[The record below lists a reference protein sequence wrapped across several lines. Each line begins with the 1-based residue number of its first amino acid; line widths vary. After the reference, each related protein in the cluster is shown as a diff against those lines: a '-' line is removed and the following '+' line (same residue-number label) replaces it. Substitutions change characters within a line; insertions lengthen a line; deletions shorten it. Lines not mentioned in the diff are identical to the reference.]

1 MADPERNLRQNLE
14 QMERTI
20 RTMEAAWEK
29 DPEKMADFLNFGSRF
44 YRHSLRNNMLIYSED
59 PNAHYCQSYEAW
71 NNDHYRIKKNGKG
84 MKVYVPVDTVILK
97 VDGDLVPLEHATK
110 EERIRYQA
118 GEIESI
124 TQKKPGVKVVFDIA
138 QTTYPVARYHE
149 LFHPVFPETVYP
161 QIRKGLN
168 RYAQDNGIKV
178 DSSAG
183 SLRELIGSVSSG
195 MDVPEKTGKKFLQ
208 SAIQI
213 MVGGYIGL
221 DPSQEQRE
229 KLKEGFQAWKEAM
242 PDMTIV
248 GMLNLAYKH
257 ARGYMP
263 EITRMI
269 EKEAPET
276 AMQHQRVQEEKPD
289 IYDRIKQE
297 VSIVDYARES
307 GYTVKRVGRYY
318 TLQEHDSV
326 RLDPARNCYW
336 QNSVAGRKGIGEGGS
351 VIDFAQ
357 KFVYNGDLHLALKE
371 LTARV
376 GGYVPERNTIRKREP
391 QVRKPKE
398 LELPE
403 RGKDMHRVYAYLTQ
417 TRCIDQDIVQDFVK
431 RRMLYQDTRG
441 NCVFVSRDQEGKPVF
456 ANFRGTLSNIKFLG
470 DVPGSDYSKGFYISN
485 GADKLIL
492 TESVIDAMSVMSI
505 LHGQGVDYKQYDY
518 LPLSGATKQDAVIR
532 HLQEKPMQEVLLA
545 LDHDLAGVKNMQGIH
560 DRLLDSRSGLNLS
573 ESQVTYHV
581 PAEKDW
587 NADLVSKAGRFLPL
601 SDLKFLDAGELPAI
615 HYCAVQS
622 TADFEERGFHK
633 RNGKDQYRLV
643 ELAGSEIQAMDI
655 RKNVIFRSP
664 EEVRE
669 LIPNMYEEVP
679 YTNLLKMRASQI
691 GVKETGQKMIM
702 QKEDRTPE
710 KETSV
715 SDRIRGFTVS
725 DSLITAVLSQN
736 GQEETLWREE
746 GRTYYATGEMYD
758 NTYQEHDLT
767 EAEADAF
774 ENYLTENGIELDER
788 SPMLMRKEN
797 TKSTA
802 INGRENGTSFLDKL
816 QEQQMKQEKDIIPM
830 PEISIGIGS

>member
-1 MADPERNLRQNLE
+1 MADPERNLKKNLS
-14 QMERTI
+14 QMEQTI
-20 RTMEAAWEK
+20 REMEKAWEK

-44 YRHSLRNNMLIYSED
+44 YRHSLRNNMLIYNSD

-71 NNDHYRIKKNGKG
+71 NNDNYRIKKNGKG

-97 VDGDLVPLEHATK
+97 VDGELVPLEHATK

-161 QIRKGLN
+161 QIRKGLGK
-168 RYAQDNGIKV
+168 YAQENGINIDTSK
-178 DSSAG
+178 G
-183 SLRELIGSVSSG
+183 SLRELVEKMSSG
-195 MDVPEKTGKKFLQ
+195 MDVPEKTGEKFLKTAAQ
-208 SAIQI
+208 VMI
-213 MVGGYIGL
+213 GGYIGL
-221 DPSQEQRE
+221 APSQEQRQE
-229 KLKEGFQAWKEAM
+229 LKEGYQAWKDAM

-257 ARGYMP
+257 AREYMP
-263 EITRMI
+263 EITASI
-269 EKEAPET
+269 EKEVPET
-276 AMQHQRVQEEKPD
+276 AMRHQRVQEEKPD
-289 IYDRIKQE
+289 IYDRIKDE

-318 TLQEHDSV
+318 TLREHDSV

-336 QNSVAGRKGIGEGGS
+336 QNSVVGRNGKGEGGS

-357 KFVYNGDLHLALKE
+357 RFVHNGNLHFALKE

-376 GGYVPERNTIRKREP
+376 GGHAPERNIIRKTEP
-391 QVRKPKE
+391 QTRKMLE

-403 RGKDMHRVYAYLTQ
+403 RGKDMHRAYAYLTQ
-417 TRCIDQDIVQDFVK
+417 TRCIDQDIVQDFVNRK
-431 RRMLYQDTRG
+431 MLYQDTRG
-441 NCVFVSRDQEGKPVF
+441 NCVFVSRDPEGKPVF
-456 ANFRGTLSNIKFLG
+456 ANFRGTLSNKKFLG
-470 DVPGSDYSKGFYISN
+470 DVPGSDYSKGFYIDN

-505 LHGQGVDYKQYDY
+505 LHGQGLDYKQYDY
-518 LPLSGATKQDAVIR
+518 LPLSGATKQDAVIH
-532 HLQEKPMQEVLLA
+532 HLQQKPMQEILLA

-560 DRLLDSRSGLNLS
+560 DRLLDSGLNL
-573 ESQVTYHV
+573 EEGQVTYHV
-581 PAEKDW
+581 PTEKDW
-587 NADLVSKAGRFLPL
+587 NADLVSKVGRFLPL
-601 SDLKFLDAGELPAI
+601 SELKFLDAGELPAI

-633 RNGKDQYRLV
+633 RNGKDQFRLV
-643 ELAGSEIQAMDI
+643 ELAGGEIQAMDI

-679 YTNLLKMRASQI
+679 YTNLQKMRASQI
-691 GVKETGQKMIM
+691 GVKETEQKMTM
-702 QKEDRTPE
+702 QKETL
-710 KETSV
+710 V
-715 SDRIRGFTVS
+715 SGRIRGFTVS
-725 DSLITAVLSQN
+725 DNLITAVLSQN
-736 GQEETLWREE
+736 GQEEALWREE
-746 GRTYYATGEMYD
+746 GRTYYTTGEMYD
-758 NTYQEHDLT
+758 DTYQEHDLT
-767 EAEADAF
+767 EAEVDAF

-797 TKSTA
+797 TESTA
-802 INGRENGTSFLDKL
+802 INGKQNGTPFLDKL
-816 QEQQMKQEKDIIPM
+816 QEQQMKQEKDIVPM

>member
-1 MADPERNLRQNLE
+1 MADPERTLKQNLS

-20 RTMEAAWEK
+20 REMEKAWEK
-29 DPEKMADFLNFGSRF
+29 NPEKMADFLNFGSRF
-44 YRHSLRNNMLIYSED
+44 YRHSLRNNMLIYNND

-71 NNDHYRIKKNGKG
+71 NNDHYRVKKNGKG

-97 VDGDLVPLEHATK
+97 VDGELVPLEHATK
-110 EERIRYQA
+110 EDRIRYQA

-124 TQKKPGVKVVFDIA
+124 TQKRPGVKVVFDVA

-149 LFHPVFPETVYP
+149 LFQTVFPETVYP
-161 QIRKGLN
+161 GIRKGLEK
-168 RYAQDNGIKV
+168 YAQENGINLV
-178 DSSAG
+178 GSRG
-183 SLRELIGSVSSG
+183 SLRELIRNMSSG
-195 MDVPEKTGKKFLQ
+195 MDVPEKTGAKFLQ
-208 SAIQI
+208 TAAQI

-221 DPSQEQRE
+221 APSQEQRQE
-229 KLKEGFQAWKEAM
+229 MKEGYQAWKASM

-257 ARGYMP
+257 AREYMP
-263 EITRMI
+263 EITAAI
-269 EKEAPET
+269 EKEVPET
-276 AMQHQRVQEEKPD
+276 AMRHQSVQEEKPD

-336 QNSVAGRKGIGEGGS
+336 QNSVAGRNGIGEGGS

-357 KFVYNGDLHLALKE
+357 RFVHNGDLHLALKE

-376 GGYVPERNTIRKREP
+376 GGYVPERHAIRKTEP
-391 QVRKPKE
+391 QIRKSLE

-403 RGKDMHRVYAYLTQ
+403 RGKDMHRAYAYLTQ
-417 TRCIDQDIVQDFVK
+417 TRCIDQDIVQEFVNRK
-431 RRMLYQDTRG
+431 MLYQDIRG
-441 NCVFVSRDQEGKPVF
+441 NCVFVSRNPEGKPVF
-456 ANFRGTLSNIKFLG
+456 ANFRGTLSDIKFLG
-470 DVPGSDYSKGFYISN
+470 DVPGSDYSKGFYINN

-505 LHGQGVDYKQYDY
+505 LHGQGLDHKQYDY

-532 HLQEKPMQEVLLA
+532 HLQEKPMQEILLA
-545 LDHDLAGVKNMQGIH
+545 LDHDLAGVKNMQAIH
-560 DRLLDSRSGLNLS
+560 DRLIDSRSGLNLS
-573 ESQVTYHV
+573 EGQVTYHV

-601 SDLKFLDAGELPAI
+601 SELKFLEAGELPEI

-622 TADFEERGFHK
+622 TADFEERGFHQ

-643 ELAGSEIQAMDI
+643 ELAGGEIQPMDI
-655 RKNVIFRSP
+655 KRNVIFRSP
-664 EEVRE
+664 EEVME
-669 LIPNMYEEVP
+669 LVPNMYEEIP
-679 YTNLLKMRASQI
+679 YTDLLKMREAQI
-691 GVKETGQKMIM
+691 GIKEPGEKIAAQKVESVEN
-702 QKEDRTPE
+702 KAA
-710 KETSV
+710 V
-715 SDRIRGFTVS
+715 SDRIREFTVS
-725 DSLITAVLSQN
+725 DNTIWVILSQN
-736 GQEETLWREE
+736 GQEESLWREE

-767 EAEADAF
+767 ETEKEAL
-774 ENYLTENGIELDER
+774 ESYLSRNGIELDER
-788 SPMLMRKEN
+788 FSIMTRKEAVESGA
-797 TKSTA
+797 TIEEKQ
-802 INGRENGTSFLDKL
+802 NGTSFLDAL
-816 QEQQMKQEKDIIPM
+816 QKEQIKQDQSLVPV
-830 PEISIGIGS
+830 PEMSIGIGT

>member
-1 MADPERNLRQNLE
+1 MADPERNLKQNLL

-20 RTMEAAWEK
+20 REMEKAWEK
-29 DPEKMADFLNFGSRF
+29 NPEKMADFLNFGSRF
-44 YRHSLRNNMLIYSED
+44 YRYSLRNNMLIYHND

-71 NNDHYRIKKNGKG
+71 NNDHYRVKKNGKG

-97 VDGDLVPLEHATK
+97 VDGELVPLEHATK

-124 TQKKPGVKVVFDIA
+124 TQKRPGVKIVFDVA

-149 LFHPVFPETVYP
+149 LFQSVFPETVYP
-161 QIRKGLN
+161 GIRKGLEK
-168 RYAQDNGIKV
+168 YAQENGINLI
-178 DSSAG
+178 G
-183 SLRELIGSVSSG
+183 SRGPLRELIGSMSSG
-195 MDVPEKTGKKFLQ
+195 MDVPEKTGGKFLQ
-208 SAIQI
+208 TAAQI
-213 MVGGYIGL
+213 MVGGYIGFAT
-221 DPSQEQRE
+221 SQEQRQY
-229 KLKEGFQAWKEAM
+229 LKEGYQAWKEAM

-257 ARGYMP
+257 AREYMP
-263 EITRMI
+263 EITAAI
-269 EKEAPET
+269 EKEVPET
-276 AMQHQRVQEEKPD
+276 AMRHQRVQEEKPD
-289 IYDRIKQE
+289 IYDRIKDE

-336 QNSVAGRKGIGEGGS
+336 QNSVAGKKGIGEGGS

-357 KFVYNGDLHLALKE
+357 RFVHNGDLHLALKE

-376 GGYVPERNTIRKREP
+376 GGYVPERNTIMKTEP
-391 QVRKPKE
+391 QVRKTLE

-403 RGKDMHRVYAYLTQ
+403 RGKDMHRAYAYLTQ
-417 TRCIDQDIVQDFVK
+417 TRCIDQDIVQEFVNRK
-431 RRMLYQDTRG
+431 MLYQDIRG
-441 NCVFVSRDQEGKPVF
+441 NCVFVSRDSEGKPVF
-456 ANFRGTLSNIKFLG
+456 ANFRGTLSDIKFLG
-470 DVPGSDYSKGFYISN
+470 DVPGSDYSKGFYINN
-485 GADKLIL
+485 GADKLVL

-505 LHGQGVDYKQYDY
+505 LHGQGLDHKQYDY

-532 HLQEKPMQEVLLA
+532 HLQEKPMQEILLA
-545 LDHDLAGVKNMQGIH
+545 LDHDLAGVKNMQAIH
-560 DRLLDSRSGLNLS
+560 DRLIDSRSGLDLS
-573 ESQVTYHV
+573 EGQVTYHV

-587 NADLVSKAGRFLPL
+587 NADLVSKVGRFLSL
-601 SDLKFLDAGELPAI
+601 SDLKFLEAGELPEI

-633 RNGKDQYRLV
+633 RGGKDQYRLV

-664 EEVRE
+664 EEVRK
-669 LIPNMYEEVP
+669 LIPNMYEEIP
-679 YTNLLKMRASQI
+679 YVNLLKMRESQI
-691 GVKETGQKMIM
+691 GVKETGQKMTG
-702 QKEDRTPE
+702 QKEENISE
-710 KETSV
+710 KKTSV
-715 SDRIRGFTVS
+715 SDRIRGFTLT
-725 DSLITAVLSQN
+725 DNLIAAVLSQD
-736 GQEETLWREE
+736 GQEETLWRED

-767 EAEADAF
+767 EAEMDAF
-774 ENYLTENGIELDER
+774 ENYLTENGIVLDER

-797 TKSTA
+797 TESTA
-802 INGRENGTSFLDKL
+802 INEKQNGTSFLDKL

>member
-1 MADPERNLRQNLE
+1 MADPERNLRQNLSK
-14 QMERTI
+14 MERTI
-20 RTMEAAWEK
+20 REMEKAWEK

-59 PNAHYCQSYEAW
+59 PNAYYCQSYEAW
-71 NNDHYRIKKNGKG
+71 NLEHYRIRKNGKG
-84 MKVYVPVDTVILK
+84 IKVYVPVDTVILK
-97 VDGDLVPLEHATK
+97 VNGDLVPLEHASK

-124 TQKKPGVKVVFDIA
+124 TQKRPGVKVVFDVA

-161 QIRKGLN
+161 GIRKGLEK
-168 RYAQDNGIKV
+168 YAQENGIIL
-178 DSSAG
+178 DSSG
-183 SLRELIGSVSSG
+183 RSLRELVGSVSSRIN
-195 MDVPEKTGKKFLQ
+195 VPEKTGEKFLQ
-208 SAIQI
+208 TAVQVMI
-213 MVGGYIGL
+213 GGYIGL
-221 DPSQEQRE
+221 DPSQEQRQE
-229 KLKEGFQAWKEAM
+229 LKEGYQAWKGAM

-257 ARGYMP
+257 AREYMP
-263 EITRMI
+263 EVTAAI
-269 EKEAPET
+269 EKEVPET
-276 AMQHQRVQEEKPD
+276 AMRHQSVQEEKPD

-307 GYTVKRVGRYY
+307 GYTVKRMGRYY

-336 QNSVAGRKGIGEGGS
+336 QNSVPGRKGIGEGGS

-357 KFVYNGDLHLALKE
+357 RFVHNGDLHLALKE

-376 GGYVPERNTIRKREP
+376 GGYVPERNTIRKMEP
-391 QVRKPKE
+391 QIRKTLE

-403 RGKDMHRVYAYLTQ
+403 RGKDMHRAYAYLTQ
-417 TRCIDQDIVQDFVK
+417 TRCIDQDIVQEFVNRK
-431 RRMLYQDTRG
+431 MLYQDIRG
-441 NCVFVSRDQEGKPVF
+441 NCVFVSRDPEGKPVF
-456 ANFRGTLSNIKFLG
+456 ANFRGTLSDIKFLG
-470 DVPGSDYSKGFYISN
+470 DVPGSDYSKGFYIDN

-505 LHGQGVDYKQYDY
+505 LHGQGLDYKQYDY

-532 HLQEKPMQEVLLA
+532 HLQEKPMQEILLA
-545 LDHDLAGVKNMQGIH
+545 LDHDLAGVKNMQAIN
-560 DRLLDSRSGLNLS
+560 DRLLDSGLNLA
-573 ESQVTYHV
+573 EGQVTYHV

-601 SDLKFLDAGELPAI
+601 SELKFLEAGELPEI

-622 TADFEERGFHK
+622 TADYEERGFHK

-643 ELAGSEIQAMDI
+643 ELAGREIQPMDI
-655 RKNVIFRSP
+655 KKNVIFRSP

-669 LIPNMYEEVP
+669 LIPNMYEEIP
-679 YTNLLKMRASQI
+679 YADLQKMREAQI
-691 GVKETGQKMIM
+691 GVKETGENVAAR
-702 QKEDRTPE
+702 KEESIED
-710 KETSV
+710 KAGV

-725 DSLITAVLSQN
+725 DNMVAVILSQD
-736 GQEETLWREE
+736 GQEEPLWQKE
-746 GRTYYATGEMYD
+746 GRTFYATGGMYD

-767 EAEADAF
+767 ETEKEAL
-774 ENYLTENGIELDER
+774 ESYLSRNGIELDEQF
-788 SPMLMRKEN
+788 PILTRKEAVE
-797 TKSTA
+797 SGTA
-802 INGRENGTSFLDKL
+802 IEEKQNGTSFLDAL
-816 QEQQMKQEKDIIPM
+816 QKEQMRQDQSLVPV
-830 PEISIGIGS
+830 PEMSIGIGT